1 MSDEEPTD
9 TEEEVED
16 SDMEEIDAFDE
27 FAEESEVEEEEE
39 PEETGVF
46 EMTEPVDY
54 TTEVFNQ
61 FENNS
66 EYINTYHPEEVHLS
80 FEEMY
85 NLTIITRNEQGRI
98 EDELHQTYPIL
109 SKYEKAKIIGL
120 RVVQLN
126 RGAPSFIQNDH
137 LILDKHILAEEE
149 LKQKKIPFIL
159 KRPLPNGAFEYWNLK
174 DLELL

>member
-1 MSDEEPTD
+1 MSDDERTETE

-16 SDMEEIDAFDE
+16 SDMEEAEFDE
-27 FAEESEVEEEEE
+27 FAEETEAEEE
-39 PEETGVF
+39 PDETGVY
-46 EMTEPVDY
+46 EATEPTDY

-85 NLTIITRNEQGRI
+85 NLTLVTRNERGQI
-98 EDELHQTYPIL
+98 EDDLHQTYPLL

-126 RGAPSFIQNDH
+126 RGAPSFIPNDH

-149 LKQKKIPFIL
+149 LKQKKIPFII
-159 KRPLPNGAFEYWNLK
+159 KRPLPNGAFEYWNVK